1 MTIGRMNA
9 SGLEYAAALSGRL
22 GTVILGVVA
31 MCGCTPSEPNNLDKM
46 STVRMSIKDKTFK
59 LWVADEISEQL
70 RGLMYVTGDQIAP
83 LSDGT
88 ERGMIFAFPTNQANS
103 FWMKNT
109 YINLDIAYVAADGRV
124 VTIYTMAALDE
135 RPNQY
140 APSGPYRFAIEVA
153 ANRLTQLGLKKGD
166 HVEIPASLLNPA
178 P

>member
-1 MTIGRMNA
+1 M
-9 SGLEYAAALSGRL
+9 SGR
-22 GTVILGVVA
+22 VVASILGVVA
-31 MCGCTPSEPNNLDKM
+31 MCGCTPSEPNNFDKM
-46 STVRMSIKDKTFK
+46 STVRMSIKDKSFK
-59 LWVADEISEQL
+59 LWVADEMSEQL

-88 ERGMIFAFPTNQANS
+88 ERGMIFAFPTNQVNS

-153 ANRLTQLGLKKGD
+153 ANRFSQLGLKKGD
-166 HVEIPASLLNPA
+166 RLEIPASLLNPA